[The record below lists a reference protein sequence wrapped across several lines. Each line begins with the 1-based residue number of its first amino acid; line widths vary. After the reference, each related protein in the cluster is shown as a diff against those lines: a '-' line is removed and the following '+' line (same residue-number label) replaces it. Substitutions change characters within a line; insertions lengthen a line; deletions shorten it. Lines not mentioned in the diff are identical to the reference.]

1 MGSDARSPRRS
12 SDVEMRK
19 ALMNVRTA
27 VTLRMVCW
35 QSRVLL
41 YLIGLAFICE
51 IMRQLTVP

>member
-1 MGSDARSPRRS
+1 
-12 SDVEMRK
+12 
-19 ALMNVRTA
+19 MNVRTA